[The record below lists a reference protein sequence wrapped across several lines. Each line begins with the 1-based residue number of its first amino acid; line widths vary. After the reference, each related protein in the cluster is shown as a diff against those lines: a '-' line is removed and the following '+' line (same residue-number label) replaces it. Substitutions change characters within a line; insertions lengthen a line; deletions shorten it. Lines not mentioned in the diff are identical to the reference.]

1 MNTVLWKGR
10 LMAGLM
16 VGVCLSPAVLAANG
30 DRDSRGS
37 AQPPRE
43 TPQFKPGDV
52 LAVAAESTPLMRG
65 NKIIAI
71 VPKGQPVV
79 VVEVRDP
86 WIGVYV
92 SIADQKTAGWM
103 RTTAF
108 VPAAGGNQP
117 GYVAAGYDVKRERG
131 PEVTLAAQSQSVS
144 PAAES
149 AACRDSSRSAS
160 NYFRDY
166 DTGYYTR
173 HETDPNLQTWEPW
186 MYRR

>member
-16 VGVCLSPAVLAANG
+16 VGACLSTAVLAANG

-37 AQPPRE
+37 PQPPRE
-43 TPQFKPGDV
+43 TPQFKAGDV

-65 NKIIAI
+65 DKIIAI

-86 WIGVYV
+86 WLGIYV

-108 VPAAGGNQP
+108 VPLGGSDRP
-117 GYVAAGYDVKRERG
+117 DYVAAAYNVKREGG
-131 PEVTLAAQSQSVS
+131 PEVTLATEHKSVS
-144 PAAES
+144 PAGES
-149 AACRDSSRSAS
+149 AACRDSSGPAS

-166 DTGYYTR
+166 DAGYYTR
-173 HETDPNLQTWEPW
+173 HETDPNLETWEPW
-186 MYRR
+186 RYRR